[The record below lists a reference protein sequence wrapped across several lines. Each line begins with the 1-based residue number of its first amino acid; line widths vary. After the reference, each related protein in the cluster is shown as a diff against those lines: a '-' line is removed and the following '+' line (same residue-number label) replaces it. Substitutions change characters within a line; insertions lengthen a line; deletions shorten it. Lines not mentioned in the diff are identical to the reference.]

1 MALADRCGA
10 FPSPGYPRNPAAAG
24 RPLLVSCGDGHKIL
38 EDGAA
43 LGGGWEL
50 NENDVPGHPL
60 RLMAGFQYLPN
71 GKTVFWNYPGTVIS
85 GRNRLY
91 SKSRAPDGGVW
102 SFADPV
108 NFKTINR
115 IPVLDGSG
123 NVTTGEVLRQGLT
136 GMGPR
141 PEPASRVHQMTR
153 ARPRTQFWRPVD

>member
-24 RPLLVSCGDGHKIL
+24 RPLLVSCGDGHKVL
-38 EDGAA
+38 EYGAA
-43 LGGGWEL
+43 LGGGWKL

-60 RLMAGFQYLPN
+60 RLVAGFQCLPN
-71 GKTVFWNYPGTVIS
+71 GNTVFRNYPGHGHLGPQPSSLEITRDKRV
-85 GRNRLY
+85 
-91 SKSRAPDGGVW
+91 VW

-108 NFKTINR
+108 NFKTIKR

-136 GMGPR
+136 GMGPAR
-141 PEPASRVHQMTR
+141 SRR
-153 ARPRTQFWRPVD
+153 AAFPK